1 MNTASAAET
10 TTLGMTGREVSR
22 IAFGTW
28 QLGGDWWGS
37 FDEAE
42 AIRRRC
48 LAGALRDELVQH
60 RDQLVVA
67 TRGGLRMAGDPAQ
80 LLLRAAWGRLARA
93 AVRPTVASSLCSAK
107 WRALT

>member
-1 MNTASAAET
+1 MSTASAAET

-42 AIRRRC
+42 AIRRGC
-48 LAGALRDELVQH
+48 LAGPS
-60 RDQLVVA
+60 A
-67 TRGGLRMAGDPAQ
+67 T
-80 LLLRAAWGRLARA
+80 
-93 AVRPTVASSLCSAK
+93 SSSSIAISS
-107 WRALT
+107 W